1 MKNKIKKITKTK
13 YEVINVKKAEKE
25 LKQKIEEH
33 LSNLEEMIDS
43 NKGKEEINK
52 ERKKLDKLLEEYLK
66 DL

>member
-1 MKNKIKKITKTK
+1 M
-13 YEVINVKKAEKE
+13 KKAEKE